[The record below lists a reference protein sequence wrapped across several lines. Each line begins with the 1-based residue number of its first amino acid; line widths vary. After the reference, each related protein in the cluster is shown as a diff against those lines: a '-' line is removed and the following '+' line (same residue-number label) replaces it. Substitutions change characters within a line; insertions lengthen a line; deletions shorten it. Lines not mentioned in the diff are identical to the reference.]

1 MLTAMKWAS
10 LLWLSSLS
18 LLAAAQGV
26 NCPSPDDVKPAQLH
40 GAWQVQFRQPP
51 PGWPTQAKV
60 RLQAHLEFKDSLSGS
75 IERAPAPGHPTLALL
90 AGDLDDGV
98 LVLDESSDGLRIT
111 AVWEGSIVLGSCGRE
126 IQGYWKDTRRD
137 PNPLKPA
144 PETPF
149 LLKR

>member
-1 MLTAMKWAS
+1 MTATVKWAS
-10 LLWLSSLS
+10 LILLSSLS
-18 LLAAAQGV
+18 WAVAAQGSS
-26 NCPSPDDVKPAQLH
+26 CPSPGDMKPPQLH
-40 GAWQVQFRQPP
+40 GTWQVQFRQPP
-51 PGWPTQAKV
+51 PGWPAQARV

-75 IERAPAPGHPTLALL
+75 IERAPAPGHPTLASL

-111 AVWEGSIVLGSCGRE
+111 AVWEGQVVAGSCGRE

-137 PNPLKPA
+137 PDPLKPA